1 MKSLIWKELHENI
14 KWAVLLLLVFGG
26 VGDNDVYR
34 VALRNAFLSF
44 VVFIAAVSGAAWGLW
59 QTAFDAQG
67 DRRAHLL
74 HRPLSPSWIFVGKLL
89 TGAGLYLVAMS
100 LPLAVYGMWT
110 AMPGHMPAPFRWQAL
125 LPWLADIL
133 TGLVYYSA
141 GTLMGVRPGRWYG
154 SRCLGIPAALLCT
167 FLVWNVPEFWHALV
181 AIVAIGG
188 LIAVAA
194 WGSFLSGGSLD
205 QQPRAAKA
213 ALACTY
219 LMGLIVV
226 SVEAKVIAESL
237 IVPAD
242 AHRRSQYYA
251 WDREGRLMVV
261 HQLGKDGYR
270 LTDIAGRE
278 FEEFQ
283 RNPISSSA
291 ELALLYAPST
301 YWGSSSSP
309 TYRTSGW
316 RCVPFLGSS
325 LVREENWYYLPD
337 DGRLVGYDR
346 ANNRFL
352 GSFGPDGFSPPGERP
367 ASRFTGELSIEIRVR
382 SVAPLRLLAF
392 PHEVYAVD
400 LRGRSMKRLFVAPS
414 GETVLWAQP
423 LPEERQTP
431 MQVVVGTD
439 RSIHV
444 VDDGGRELVAAP
456 WAYDRARLR
465 RDYCKAIRKS
475 SALGL
480 ELPSVISSW
489 HDTATDAARSPA
501 AIRQRGQGDRSY
513 YPSRDPFSAAV
524 EVSTRIRFSDLA
536 GRGCHSS
543 GGRKRHFFWSAFGR
557 GRSVVPVLK

>member
-1 MKSLIWKELHENI
+1 MWHYGR
-14 KWAVLLLLVFGG
+14 VF
-26 VGDNDVYR
+26 VFR
-34 VALRNAFLSF
+34 
-44 VVFIAAVSGAAWGLW
+44 VFIGAVSGAAWGLW

-74 HRPLSPSWIFVGKLL
+74 HRPLSPSWIFIGKLL

-133 TGLVYYSA
+133 TGVVYYSA

-181 AIVAIGG
+181 AIVTIGG

-242 AHRRSQYYA
+242 AHHRSQYYA

-261 HQLGKDGYR
+261 HQLGKDGFR

-278 FEEFQ
+278 SK
-283 RNPISSSA
+283 NSSA
-291 ELALLYAPST
+291 IPSVQVPSWLCFTRRRRIGVLRFRPRTGRAVGVVCRSWATRSFVRKTGIISLTMDGWSGTIAPTIVSSAASALTVFHRQA
-301 YWGSSSSP
+301 
-309 TYRTSGW
+309 SG
-316 RCVPFLGSS
+316 
-325 LVREENWYYLPD
+325 
-337 DGRLVGYDR
+337 
-346 ANNRFL
+346 
-352 GSFGPDGFSPPGERP
+352 
-367 ASRFTGELSIEIRVR
+367 
-382 SVAPLRLLAF
+382 PLHA
-392 PHEVYAVD
+392 
-400 LRGRSMKRLFVAPS
+400 LRGSCPSKFESEVLPLFDFWHS
-414 GETVLWAQP
+414 
-423 LPEERQTP
+423 RMRC
-431 MQVVVGTD
+431 MQWTCG
-439 RSIHV
+439 
-444 VDDGGRELVAAP
+444 AA
-456 WAYDRARLR
+456 A
-465 RDYCKAIRKS
+465 
-475 SALGL
+475 
-480 ELPSVISSW
+480 
-489 HDTATDAARSPA
+489 
-501 AIRQRGQGDRSY
+501 
-513 YPSRDPFSAAV
+513 
-524 EVSTRIRFSDLA
+524 
-536 GRGCHSS
+536 
-543 GGRKRHFFWSAFGR
+543 
-557 GRSVVPVLK
+557 